1 VKVKTGPP
9 EGKTVKG
16 IYKIEKD
23 KLTVCLALE
32 GDRPKAFESKEGS
45 STLLQVFK
53 KKDTKS
59 AK

>member
-32 GDRPKAFESKEGS
+32 GDRPKAFEC
-45 STLLQVFK
+45 
-53 KKDTKS
+53 
-59 AK
+59 